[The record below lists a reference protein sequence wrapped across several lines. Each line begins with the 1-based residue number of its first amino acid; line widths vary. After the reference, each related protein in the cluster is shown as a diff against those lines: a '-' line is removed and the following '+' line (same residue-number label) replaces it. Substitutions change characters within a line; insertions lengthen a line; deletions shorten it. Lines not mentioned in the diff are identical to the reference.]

1 MAFIDG
7 RGSRFRI
14 ADAGS
19 VLRDLSAYITEIR
32 GLPGDRALNDIT
44 ALGDSGARFKPGGE
58 SASFTLRG
66 MFDDTPDVGAD
77 DVLGALRNHD
87 SATRFEYAP
96 AGFVDGKVRYTGEC
110 WVKSY
115 ELLTRAGEPVSWQ
128 AVFQV
133 EGAVSRM

>member
-32 GLPGDRALNDIT
+32 GLPGDRALNDVT

-66 MFDDTPDVGAD
+66 IFDDTPDVGAD
-77 DVLGALRNHD
+77 DVLGALRNP
-87 SATRFEYAP
+87 RFCHAIRVRSGRLCGWQG
-96 AGFVDGKVRYTGEC
+96 AIHRRMLGK
-110 WVKSY
+110 
-115 ELLTRAGEPVSWQ
+115 EL
-128 AVFQV
+128 
-133 EGAVSRM
+133 